1 MFEALL
7 EIFEIHNLG
16 SLQISLLSVLP
27 ELFLFLAISVLLL
40 VGSSYSTSKRHG
52 YPMLVKPI
60 AWITIFA
67 LGLAFLLVI
76 NNPVPHQ
83 IIFSGALIVDNFT
96 NFVKAV
102 VLLSSIACLAVSL
115 DYIKQERIHA
125 FEYSILILFAVV
137 GMLLLVSSY
146 DLITL
151 YLAIEMVSLS
161 SYVLATFKRQS
172 AFSTEAGLKYF
183 ILGAFSSGLL
193 LFGSSMV
200 YGLTGTTNFGQ
211 ISQYLSGTSG
221 DPELISTGLVIG
233 VLFIGMALLFKATAA
248 PFHMWAPDVY
258 EGAPTIVST
267 FFAVVPKI
275 AILGLFI
282 RLFMFSF
289 YDLVGF
295 WQQLLVFSSLT
306 SMVLAALIALK
317 QRKLKRFFC
326 L

>member
-1 MFEALL
+1 MNFSFNFSDFTLT
-7 EIFEIHNLG
+7 
-16 SLQISLLSVLP
+16 SLPMDLISVFP

-40 VGSSYSTSKRHG
+40 VGSSYSTSKNHG
-52 YPMLVKPI
+52 YPMLVKPV
-60 AWITIFA
+60 AWLTMFA
-67 LGLAFLLVI
+67 LFLAFLLVI
-76 NNPVPHQ
+76 NNPYSYN
-83 IIFSGALIVDNFT
+83 IIFSGALIIDNFS
-96 NFVKAV
+96 NFVKGV
-102 VLLSSIACLAVSL
+102 LLLSSIACLAVSL
-115 DYIKQERIHA
+115 DYIKNERIHA

-200 YGLTGTTNFGQ
+200 YGLTGTTNFGN
-211 ISQYLSGTSG
+211 ISAFLTLS
-221 DPELISTGLVIG
+221 PEEISLVSIGLVIG

-258 EGAPTIVST
+258 EGSPTIVST

-275 AILGLFI
+275 AILGLFL
-282 RLFMFSF
+282 RLFMFGF
-289 YDLVGF
+289 YGLAIF
-295 WQQLLVFSSLT
+295 WQQLLIICSFNLNDISS
-306 SMVLAALIALK
+306 
-317 QRKLKRFFC
+317 FNC
-326 L
+326 P

>member
-7 EIFEIHNLG
+7 EIFEIHSLG

-211 ISQYLSGTSG
+211 ISQYLSETSG
-221 DPELISTGLVIG
+221 DPELISTG
-233 VLFIGMALLFKATAA
+233 
-248 PFHMWAPDVY
+248 
-258 EGAPTIVST
+258 
-267 FFAVVPKI
+267 
-275 AILGLFI
+275 
-282 RLFMFSF
+282 
-289 YDLVGF
+289 
-295 WQQLLVFSSLT
+295 
-306 SMVLAALIALK
+306 
-317 QRKLKRFFC
+317 
-326 L
+326 